1 MSPRRLADH
10 IRRTFGGPM
19 WHGPALS
26 EVLLDVTAEQAAAR
40 PVAGA
45 HTIWELVLH
54 ITVWAEIAAA
64 RLRGEALEYPPPE
77 DDWPAMPEPTAYA
90 WKAAVERLGASY
102 GALADA
108 VEPLTEEAL
117 RSTVA
122 GQDHPTWAMLHGVV
136 EHACYH
142 GGQIA
147 ILKRAVSSP
156 LGGTPSNIPSDP
168 Q

>member
-1 MSPRRLADH
+1 MSPGRLADH
-10 IRRTFGGPM
+10 ISRTFAGPM
-19 WHGPALS
+19 WHGPPLA
-26 EVLLDVTAEQAAAR
+26 ELLRDVSAGQAAAR
-40 PVAGA
+40 PVSGA

-54 ITVWAEIAAA
+54 VTVWAEIAAA
-64 RLRGEALEYPPPE
+64 RLRGEALAYPQPE
-77 DDWPAMPEPTAYA
+77 DDWPAMPDPSPQGWA
-90 WKAAVERLGASY
+90 AAVERLGDSY

-108 VEPLTEEAL
+108 VGGLSDDAL

-147 ILKRAVSSP
+147 ILKRGLAP
-156 LGGTPSNIPSDP
+156 R
-168 Q
+168 

>member
-10 IRRTFGGPM
+10 IRRTFAGPM
-19 WHGPALS
+19 WHGPPL
-26 EVLLDVTAEQAAAR
+26 EDVLRDVSVEQAAAR

-54 ITVWAEIAAA
+54 VTVWAEIAAA
-64 RLRGEALEYPPPE
+64 RLRGEALEYPQPQ
-77 DDWPAMPEPTAYA
+77 DDWPPMPVPASNA
-90 WKAAVERLGASY
+90 WAAAVERLGESY

-108 VEPLTEEAL
+108 VGRLSEDGL

-147 ILKRAVSSP
+147 ILKRASSP
-156 LGGTPSNIPSDP
+156 PPA
-168 Q
+168 